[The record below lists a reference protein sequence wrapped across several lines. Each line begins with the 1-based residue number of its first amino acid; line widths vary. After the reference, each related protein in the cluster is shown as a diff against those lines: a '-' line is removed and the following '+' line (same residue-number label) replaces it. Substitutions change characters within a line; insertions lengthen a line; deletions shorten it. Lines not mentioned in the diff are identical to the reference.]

1 MAPERTFQNRRS
13 GPEPVPSSCSK
24 WAERLFLVLVRFSA
38 LPRQAA
44 ATQTIEIFFQRALV
58 TSKWSAVNRLECC
71 DRRLRIY
78 RIVLDESQ
86 LDHVRAK
93 KQKANVRANDKP
105 HRRGGSASWA
115 AVVRTVPSMTRAS
128 IVGFGSRPE
137 GSRLRGASR
146 YPMSE
151 GSVRRSCLDPPQR
164 SVRTS
169 AADLQSNR
177 PGTDYRVD
185 PL

>member
-1 MAPERTFQNRRS
+1 M
-13 GPEPVPSSCSK
+13 
-24 WAERLFLVLVRFSA
+24 FLVLVRFSA

-93 KQKANVRANDKP
+93 KQKAKKRSGNFTDVDEDE
-105 HRRGGSASWA
+105 
-115 AVVRTVPSMTRAS
+115 
-128 IVGFGSRPE
+128 E
-137 GSRLRGASR
+137 GA
-146 YPMSE
+146 P
-151 GSVRRSCLDPPQR
+151 
-164 SVRTS
+164 
-169 AADLQSNR
+169 
-177 PGTDYRVD
+177 
-185 PL
+185 